1 MLPPDGHVHSEWSW
15 DAARGS
21 MERTCARAVEIGLPS
36 IAFTEHADFTPWTL
50 LSGGL
55 PAGVRAEVTPDG
67 VLVPPVFD
75 AEGYLACIQRC
86 RWRFPGLRILSGVEL
101 GEPHWHTRRAADLL
115 DLGSFD
121 RVLGSV
127 HSLQAGE
134 ARFLETADAYQE
146 RPAADVVRGYLAEA
160 TRMTK
165 ASGVFA
171 VLAHVDY
178 AVRQWPSSAGP
189 YDPGA
194 FEEDYRDLLGALAG
208 TSRALEVNT
217 NGPLHPQ
224 VVRWWH
230 EAGGDAVAF
239 GSDAHDPDTLARDF
253 HRAAAMVEA
262 YGFRPGRSPHDL
274 WRRA

>member
-15 DAARGS
+15 DAPEGS

-50 LSGGL
+50 LTGWVTPGMR
-55 PAGVRAEVTPDG
+55 AGVTPDG
-67 VLVPPVFD
+67 VLVPAVFD
-75 AEGYLACIQRC
+75 ADGYLECIQRC
-86 RWRFPGLRILSGVEL
+86 RDLFPGLRILSGVEL
-101 GEPHWHTRRAADLL
+101 SEPHWHAHQAADLL

-127 HSLQAGE
+127 HSMQTSAT
-134 ARFLETADAYQE
+134 RFLEIADAYQE
-146 RPAADVVRGYLAEA
+146 HSPVDVVRSYLAEA
-160 TRMTK
+160 TRMVKT
-165 ASGVFA
+165 SEVFA

-178 AVRQWPSSAGP
+178 PVRRWPAGAGP

-217 NGPLHPQ
+217 KGPLHPQ
-224 VVRWWH
+224 VVRWWR
-230 EAGGDAVAF
+230 EAGGDAVTF
-239 GSDAHDPDTLARDF
+239 GSDAHDPATLAREL
-253 HRAAAMVEA
+253 RNASAMVEA
-262 YGFRPGRSPHDL
+262 QGFRPGRRPHDL